1 MKIVVCPNCGRKI
14 HAADKCLFCGNDNG
28 FQEISGNDKIHENV
42 FDEYGM
48 LEDLLKKRAFDEM
61 IEKSRIVLRWMP
73 TKSDIFWLRVLAKS
87 KCTNDAELV
96 QRGIRFDESADYY
109 NAQKYASPDEQE
121 VYVAVYEL
129 VGKIQNE
136 FQKAV
141 TVHEYEEKKATP
153 IVRTQLE
160 FEEELSRRRRKLF
173 DLWSEI
179 EKIEQEMTTIEQ
191 NCRLLISEHI
201 DTLNSAK
208 TEATYIKN
216 QSYKLNECRNEELH
230 SYQVRL
236 GNILSQSDRSKNEVE
251 AMKKQHP
258 WVSQFAELEKKR
270 NQLCGTVS
278 SELSDLKSY
287 KSRIQSTV
295 SEIERIEKRHQ
306 LAGRTLAGYDFQSMY
321 SLLGARKYEEVLR
334 ISGLAVIV
342 NNRNASHVG

>member
-129 VGKIQNE
+129 VQILAPESVKEQYRQMIA
-136 FQKAV
+136 KAD
-141 TVHEYEEKKATP
+141 EDMQE
-153 IVRTQLE
+153 
-160 FEEELSRRRRKLF
+160 
-173 DLWSEI
+173 SE
-179 EKIEQEMTTIEQ
+179 
-191 NCRLLISEHI
+191 
-201 DTLNSAK
+201 
-208 TEATYIKN
+208 
-216 QSYKLNECRNEELH
+216 
-230 SYQVRL
+230 
-236 GNILSQSDRSKNEVE
+236 
-251 AMKKQHP
+251 
-258 WVSQFAELEKKR
+258 
-270 NQLCGTVS
+270 
-278 SELSDLKSY
+278 
-287 KSRIQSTV
+287 
-295 SEIERIEKRHQ
+295 
-306 LAGRTLAGYDFQSMY
+306 
-321 SLLGARKYEEVLR
+321 
-334 ISGLAVIV
+334 
-342 NNRNASHVG
+342 